1 MISKLLILKMFTG
14 KKSECEKYSLTTT
27 AEFSS
32 SEEEEVVP
40 RQRKKKKYDD
50 YVTGIY
56 SSNGILFFL

>member
-1 MISKLLILKMFTG
+1 MLTG

-32 SEEEEVVP
+32 SKEEEEAVP
-40 RQRKKKKYDD
+40 RQRKKKIYDD

-56 SSNGILFFL
+56 QS